1 MPALVASS
9 STWVFAGAMRIMAT
23 SATTNSSVT
32 EMTKGLN
39 DERFSMN
46 AGKDKFILLLKGRA
60 RAGAPVWG
68 GRECAAR
75 ECAAGDMR
83 KRGRRMLRGSRGI
96 LKKLCGDECI

>member
-9 STWVFAGAMRIMAT
+9 RTWALSGAMRIMAT

-60 RAGAPVWG
+60 RAGAPTRD
-68 GRECAAR
+68 GRE
-75 ECAAGDMR
+75 
-83 KRGRRMLRGSRGI
+83 
-96 LKKLCGDECI
+96 